1 MIANANVNSH
11 DAIKPGAVTHSFQLS
26 QRFKDAF
33 KIAVA
38 IVITYAIALSQG
50 WGTPFWAGFAV
61 AFCGLTTVGDSLNKG
76 LQRVFGTIFGASISL
91 ALLAL
96 CPQDRW
102 AFMIALSLLV
112 AFFTYM
118 MGSTTRWYF
127 WFMAGITIPI
137 VTVTAEPDALFNFH
151 RAIMRSQQTTLGIV
165 VYSFVSVLVW
175 PVSSRAAFEGSVRG
189 VIGKQH
195 QLFTH
200 YMAKL
205 MGAQDDLPA
214 VQLRSEMT
222 GTLGSLQTLLD
233 HAELDTYEIWEE
245 RREWRG
251 FISQLIELNDTMES
265 WRQVAHDFR
274 EIDFQRYVKAFPE
287 FGAELGARFTAIE
300 GMLDGQTP
308 QHLPLDMACEIDQT
322 HFSELSQF
330 QRSAVLLAVSC
341 LNQLEKGTQACFDTL
356 CNIRGF
362 TAAGRQRPAA
372 DVKLSR
378 APLDP
383 DRLASVLRVVTALWL
398 AMLLYIYV
406 PDLPMAS
413 ALVILSTVV
422 VMLQFLHPQASSAV
436 FFWPLMFGVVGG
448 GVAHIFIMPHLSGF
462 LELGTMIF
470 VFVFGLIYLFYSPRN
485 ILLKFMGLALFMVIS
500 SIDVEQHYSFMA
512 VPNVVMLALM
522 LVGNLLVAER
532 FPVSFRAEDRFQA
545 ILKRFFLSCDFLL
558 STTGWQRD
566 RVPSRWQRWRKAF
579 HLNEVE
585 RSPQKLNS
593 WARALTAAA
602 LGNATQAQIQGLV
615 TSLQAL
621 SYRMNTLINVS
632 TADQADIIVRELQE
646 DVRSW
651 RDKVQQIFAHLATEP
666 EAAEY
671 SRYRSRLDS
680 MLEHLESRIEE
691 TLADADTQRVSAGQG
706 ESMYR
711 LLGAHRGVSEALV
724 DFSEQAAAIDWAHL
738 RESRF

>member
-1 MIANANVNSH
+1 VISKANLNSH
-11 DAIKPGAVTHSFQLS
+11 EAIKPGAVEQSFQLS

-38 IVITYAIALSQG
+38 IVVTYAIALSQG

-76 LQRVFGTIFGASISL
+76 LQRVFGTIFGAAIAL

-96 CPQDRW
+96 FPQDRW

-127 WFMAGITIPI
+127 WFIAGITIPI
-137 VTVTAEPDALFNFH
+137 VTVTAEPDALFDFH
-151 RAIMRSQQTTLGIV
+151 RAVMRSQQTTLGIV
-165 VYSFVSVLVW
+165 VYSFVSILVW
-175 PVSSRAAFEGSVRG
+175 PVSSRAAFEDSVRG

-205 MGAQDDLPA
+205 MAARDDLDSA
-214 VQLRSEMT
+214 QLRSGLT
-222 GTLGSLQTLLD
+222 GALGGLQTLLD
-233 HAELDTYEIWEE
+233 HAEVDTYEVWEV

-251 FISQLIELNDTMES
+251 CITQLIGLNNTMES
-265 WRQVAHDFR
+265 WRQVSCDFR
-274 EIDFQRYVKAFPE
+274 EIDVQRYVKWLPE
-287 FGAELGARFTAIE
+287 FAAELDARLTAIE
-300 GMLDGQTP
+300 YMLDGQTP
-308 QHLPLDMACEIDQT
+308 AHLPIFVACEVEKA
-322 HFSELSQF
+322 HLSELSQF
-330 QRSAVLLAVSC
+330 QRSAVLLAASY
-341 LNQLEKGTQACFDTL
+341 LADLEKETRAIFDTISD
-356 CNIRGF
+356 IRGF
-362 TAAGRQRPAA
+362 TPAGEQRPVA
-372 DVKLSR
+372 DLILPR

-383 DRLASVLRVVTALWL
+383 DRLASVVRVVTALWL

-406 PDLPMAS
+406 PDLPMAG
-413 ALVILSTVV
+413 ALVILSTVI

-436 FFWPLMFGVVGG
+436 FFWPLMFGVVVGC
-448 GVAHIFIMPHLSGF
+448 VAHVFIMPHLDGF
-462 LELGTMIF
+462 LELGMMMFT
-470 VFVFGLIYLFYSPRN
+470 FVFGLVYLFYSPRN

-500 SIDVEQHYSFMA
+500 SIDVEQHYSFLT
-512 VPNVVMLALM
+512 VPNVALLGLM

-532 FPVSFRAEDRFQA
+532 FPVSFRAEHRFQA
-545 ILKRFFLSCDFLL
+545 ILKRFFRSCEFLM
-558 STTGWQRD
+558 STSGWQRD
-566 RVPSRWQRWRKAF
+566 RVPSQVQRWRKAF
-579 HLNEVE
+579 HLNEVT

-593 WARALTAAA
+593 WARAMPTAAV
-602 LGNATQAQIQGLV
+602 GDTTKVPIQDLV

-621 SYRMNTLINVS
+621 SYRMNTLLKVR
-632 TADQADIIVRELQE
+632 TDDQSDIIVRELRE

-651 RDKVQQIFAHLATEP
+651 RSKVQEIFAHLATEP
-666 EAAEY
+666 ESAEY
-671 SRYRSRLDS
+671 SHYRSRLDS
-680 MLEHLESRIEE
+680 TLEHLEARIEE
-691 TLADADTQRVSAGQG
+691 TLVHADAQSVSAEHG

-724 DFSEQAAAIDWAHL
+724 DFAEQAATIDWAHL

>member
-1 MIANANVNSH
+1 VIAKSNVNSH
-11 DAIKPGAVTHSFQLS
+11 EAIKPGAVTHSFQLS

-38 IVITYAIALSQG
+38 MIITYAIALSQG

-61 AFCGLTTVGDSLNKG
+61 AFCGLTTAGDSLNKG
-76 LQRVFGTIFGASISL
+76 LQRVFGTIFGAAIAL

-118 MGSTTRWYF
+118 MGSKTRWYF

-137 VTVTAEPDALFNFH
+137 VTVTAEPNALFDFH
-151 RAIMRSQQTTLGIV
+151 RAVMRSQQTTLGIV
-165 VYSFVSVLVW
+165 VYSFVSILVW
-175 PVSSRAAFEGSVRG
+175 PVSSRAAFEDSVRG

-205 MGAQDDLPA
+205 MAAQDDLDSA
-214 VQLRSEMT
+214 QLRSGVT
-222 GTLGSLQTLLD
+222 SALGGLQTLLD
-233 HAELDTYEIWEE
+233 HAELDTYEIWEVS
-245 RREWRG
+245 REWRG
-251 FISQLIELNDTMES
+251 CTTQLIGLNDTMES
-265 WRQVAHDFR
+265 WRQVSCDFR
-274 EIDFQRYVKAFPE
+274 EIDVQRYVKGLPE
-287 FGAELGARFTAIE
+287 FAAELDARLTAIE
-300 GMLDGQTP
+300 NMLDGQTP
-308 QHLPLDMACEIDQT
+308 AHLPILVACEVEKA
-322 HFSELSQF
+322 HLSELSQF
-330 QRSAVLLAVSC
+330 QRSAVLLAASYVTH
-341 LNQLEKGTQACFDTL
+341 LEKQTRAIFDTISD
-356 CNIRGF
+356 IRGF
-362 TAAGRQRPAA
+362 TPAGEQRPAA
-372 DVKLSR
+372 DVIVSR

-383 DRLASVLRVVTALWL
+383 DRLASVVRVVTALWL

-413 ALVILSTVV
+413 ALVILSTVI

-436 FFWPLMFGVVGG
+436 FFWPLMFGTVVG
-448 GVAHIFIMPHLSGF
+448 GVAHVFIMPHLDGF
-462 LELGTMIF
+462 LELGTMMF
-470 VFVFGLIYLFYSPRN
+470 TFVFGLVYLFYSPRN
-485 ILLKFMGLALFMVIS
+485 ILLKFMGLALFMVIT
-500 SIDVEQHYSFMA
+500 SIDVEQHYSFLA
-512 VPNVVMLALM
+512 VPNVALLALM

-532 FPVSFRAEDRFQA
+532 FPISFRAEHRFQA
-545 ILKRFFLSCDFLL
+545 ILKRFFRSCDFLM
-558 STTGWQRD
+558 STPGWQPD
-566 RVPSRWQRWRKAF
+566 LAPSRLQRWRKAF

-593 WARALTAAA
+593 WARALSAAA

-621 SYRMNTLINVS
+621 SYRMNTLIKLRTVG
-632 TADQADIIVRELQE
+632 QADIIVHELHE
-646 DVRSW
+646 DVRNW
-651 RDKVQQIFAHLATEP
+651 RDNVQKIFAHLATEP

-680 MLEHLESRIEE
+680 TIEHLESRIEE
-691 TLADADTQRVSAGQG
+691 TLDDADTLGISADQG
-706 ESMYR
+706 ENMYR

-724 DFSEQAAAIDWAHL
+724 EFAEKAAAIDWAHM